1 MSKDTETLIKR
12 TLAKVMALALTVSMA
27 GVSAS
32 GADAAKK
39 IKLSKKSISVAKGTT
54 KKVTIKNV
62 KAKKVKKLTVKSANK
77 KIAAVKKAGKTAFKV
92 TGKKAGK
99 STKVTVKVTVKGK
112 KKAAELTL
120 KVKVTKAKKA
130 VATATPTVSA
140 SAAPTAS
147 ASAAPAASASVAPAA
162 SASAVPTVSASAAP
176 AASASAVPTASAS
189 AVPTVSASAAPAAS
203 ASAAPAASASAV
215 PTASPSTAPDIET
228 KDLDITTLT
237 TDFASDVGITAEDGA
252 TVIHFSKNQQ
262 SVFFDIP
269 DNINLAQLKEIIIS
283 GNVPG
288 QLRISVFNNKFEKN
302 GQWRNDDVYSNYPF
316 WKGSSSNRGADGAFG
331 IPGDETQGYTVLPE
345 IGKEWK
351 NAGNG
356 GYFSIG
362 VNGAPAD
369 DSDFEEVT
377 YKIYRVQFVIDNTLD
392 AVEDI
397 GKDVVLQ

>member
-140 SAAPTAS
+140 SAT
-147 ASAAPAASASVAPAA
+147 
-162 SASAVPTVSASAAP
+162 PTVSASAAP
-176 AASASAVPTASAS
+176 TVSASTAPTASAS
-189 AVPTVSASAAPAAS
+189 AVPTASASAAPAAS

-262 SVFFDIP
+262 SIFFDIP

-288 QLRISVFNNKFEKN
+288 QLRISVFNNKFEKT

-351 NAGNG
+351 KAGNG

-377 YKIYRVQFVIDNTLD
+377 YKIYHVQFVIDNTLD

>member
-77 KIAAVKKAGKTAFKV
+77 KIAAVKKAGKTAFKI

-130 VATATPTVSA
+130 VATATPTAGASVAPAASAVPTVSA

-147 ASAAPAASASVAPAA
+147 ASAA
-162 SASAVPTVSASAAP
+162 
-176 AASASAVPTASAS
+176 
-189 AVPTVSASAAPAAS
+189 PTVSASAAPAAS

-288 QLRISVFNNKFEKN
+288 QLRISVFKNKFEKT

-351 NAGNG
+351 KAGNG

-362 VNGAPAD
+362 VNGSPAD

>member
-27 GVSAS
+27 GVSAT
-32 GADAAKK
+32 DVDTAKK
-39 IKLSKKSISVAKGTT
+39 IKLSKKSISVAKGIT

-77 KIAAVKKAGKTAFKV
+77 KIATVKKTGRTAFKV
-92 TGKKAGK
+92 TGKKAGN
-99 STKVTVKVTVKGK
+99 STKVTVKITVTGK
-112 KKAAELTL
+112 KKATKLTL
-120 KVKVTKAKKA
+120 KVKVTKAKKT
-130 VATATPTVSA
+130 VVTAAPTVDTSVT
-140 SAAPTAS
+140 PTAS
-147 ASAAPAASASVAPAA
+147 ASITPAA
-162 SASAVPTVSASAAP
+162 SASATLTASASTAPTASATP

-189 AVPTVSASAAPAAS
+189 APPA
-203 ASAAPAASASAV
+203 
-215 PTASPSTAPDIET
+215 IET

-237 TDFASDVGITAEDGA
+237 TDFASDVDITADDGA

-288 QLRISVFNNKFEKN
+288 QLSISVFNNKFEKT

-316 WKGSSSNRGADGAFG
+316 WKGSSSNRSADGAFG
-331 IPGDETQGYTVLPE
+331 TPGDETQVYTVLPE

-351 NAGNG
+351 KTGNG

-369 DSDFEEVT
+369 DSDFEEAT

-392 AVEDI
+392 AV
-397 GKDVVLQ
+397 

>member
-130 VATATPTVSA
+130 VATATSTAGASTVPAVSA

-147 ASAAPAASASVAPAA
+147 ASA
-162 SASAVPTVSASAAP
+162 
-176 AASASAVPTASAS
+176 VPTASAS
-189 AVPTVSASAAPAAS
+189 AAPTVSASAAPAAS

-288 QLRISVFNNKFEKN
+288 QLRISVFNNKFEKT

>member
-1 MSKDTETLIKR
+1 M
-12 TLAKVMALALTVSMA
+12 
-27 GVSAS
+27 
-32 GADAAKK
+32 
-39 IKLSKKSISVAKGTT
+39 
-54 KKVTIKNV
+54 
-62 KAKKVKKLTVKSANK
+62 
-77 KIAAVKKAGKTAFKV
+77 
-92 TGKKAGK
+92 
-99 STKVTVKVTVKGK
+99 
-112 KKAAELTL
+112 
-120 KVKVTKAKKA
+120 
-130 VATATPTVSA
+130 
-140 SAAPTAS
+140 
-147 ASAAPAASASVAPAA
+147 
-162 SASAVPTVSASAAP
+162 
-176 AASASAVPTASAS
+176 
-189 AVPTVSASAAPAAS
+189 
-203 ASAAPAASASAV
+203 
-215 PTASPSTAPDIET
+215 
-228 KDLDITTLT
+228 T

-288 QLRISVFNNKFEKN
+288 QLRISVFNNKFEKT

-351 NAGNG
+351 KAGNG

>member
-130 VATATPTVSA
+130 VATATPTAGA
-140 SAAPTAS
+140 STV
-147 ASAAPAASASVAPAA
+147 PAV

-176 AASASAVPTASAS
+176 AASASAAPTASASAAPTASAS
-189 AVPTVSASAAPAAS
+189 AVPTAS

-288 QLRISVFNNKFEKN
+288 QLRISVFNNKFEKT

-351 NAGNG
+351 KAGNG